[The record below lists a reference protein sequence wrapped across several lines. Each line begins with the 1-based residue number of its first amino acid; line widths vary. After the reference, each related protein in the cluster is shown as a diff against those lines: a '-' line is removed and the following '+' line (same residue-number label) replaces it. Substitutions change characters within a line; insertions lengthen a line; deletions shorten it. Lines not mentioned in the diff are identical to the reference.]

1 MTAPPYRDPS
11 DVPLGSILGGRYRLE
26 DVVGEGAT
34 SRVYRAEDAES
45 GVDVAIKV
53 FAFAGRAANK
63 SFRRFV
69 RELQINAEL
78 RHSAFP
84 DLLDSGYVDE
94 SGAPYLVMEL
104 LEGET
109 LAELLER
116 GPMTPRELLPIVEP
130 VVDALEQAHGR
141 GFVHRDVKPANVF
154 LVAGP
159 DRRFVKLLDFG
170 VSLHTE
176 DPRLTAEGAV
186 VGTPHY
192 LAPELILFESEPDR
206 RVDVYALGVLIY
218 RAITGR
224 LPYTGSNLRDLVRA
238 IDDGDLAPTTDHCDA
253 SNPAIDRVLEHALA
267 REPDRRYESA
277 RALLVAFRSAVETRT
292 SHPPEA
298 PPPAAQLAE

>member
-1 MTAPPYRDPS
+1 MTASPYRDPS
-11 DVPLGSILGGRYRLE
+11 DVPLGTVVAERYRIE
-26 DVVGEGAT
+26 DVIGEGAT
-34 SRVYRAEDAES
+34 SRVYRARDTERGDR
-45 GVDVAIKV
+45 VAIKV
-53 FAFAGRAANK
+53 FAFAGAAASK

-78 RHSAFP
+78 RHAAFP
-84 DLLDSGYVDE
+84 DLLDSGTVE
-94 SGAPYLVMEL
+94 QTGAPFLVMEL

-116 GPMTPRELLPIVEP
+116 GPMLPRELLSIVEP
-130 VVDALEQAHGR
+130 LVEALEQAHGR

-154 LVAGP
+154 LARES

-224 LPYTGSNLRDLVRA
+224 LPYTGSNLRDLVRSINA
-238 IDDGDLAPTTDHCDA
+238 GDLVPTTSICEA
-253 SNPAIDRVLEHALA
+253 SNPAIDLVLEHALA
-267 REPDRRYESA
+267 REPDRRYASA
-277 RALLVAFRSAVETRT
+277 GALLVAFRAAVETRT

-298 PPPAAQLAE
+298 PAPSAQLAE